1 VSAVPGWLLRHRI
14 TVEPYLGD
22 SAYGPRY
29 GPPVENVPA
38 LVALEIRTVRD
49 REGRERK
56 RVPIE
61 EATLERSGVAT
72 VDEGELTAAVSY
84 DTPYAVRQHEELTYR
99 HDAGRTAKYLEGPL
113 TEQAA
118 AVAAIIAAQ
127 LRRSLR
133 G

>member
-1 VSAVPGWLLRHRI
+1 MTQRTRLRWNGQTALRGTRAGAVRGLRLAAEH
-14 TVEPYLGD
+14 VLAE
-22 SAYGPRY
+22 S
-29 GPPVENVPA
+29 
-38 LVALEIRTVRD
+38 
-49 REGRERK
+49 RK

-72 VDEGELTAAVSY
+72 VDESSLDAAIAY
-84 DTPYAVRQHEELTYR
+84 DTPYAVRQHEELNYR

-113 TEQAA
+113 AEQAPT
-118 AVAAIIAAQ
+118 VAAIIAAQ